1 MSEGE
6 ADIADKLANYS
17 QPKPKNPKE
26 PAKAKKR
33 VYVDG
38 DNTELA
44 KELNK
49 VIRTLLIVQGT
60 CPKEITQD
68 EIDDINMGGA
78 LASTLFYFVPLLDP
92 KHPLLKLSV
101 RLLRFASWFYVRCIC
116 RISKKDKADSSV
128 GVAD

>member
-1 MSEGE
+1 MSEDE
-6 ADIADKLANYS
+6 ADITDKLTNYS
-17 QPKPKNPKE
+17 KPKPKE
-26 PAKAKKR
+26 SAKAKKR